1 MSTLS
6 EDAVSKPRN
15 RSAASAAD
23 DGGAALQLISGL
35 KSRLAAGDLNLPAL
49 PSVVTLIH
57 RALDRKEV
65 QVSQITELILSE
77 PALAGTVLK
86 LANSPIYRRGGL
98 ETPNMDTCVNRLGTR
113 LVHSVS
119 LHFAMQQMKQAP
131 EFRAVHDL
139 LGPEWDRSRMVS
151 ELAYSLARKSRRAC
165 PEDMLTLGLI
175 HNIGRIY
182 ILAQAGARA
191 HDMLGNPEA
200 TSLIHEWHP
209 LIGSAIARSWHL
221 PDSAVRVLAE
231 QGEGDAATN
240 DDQRNLLIL
249 AIDLA
254 GTGAGDADRE
264 VLALAETFA
273 GQPIAQRLDIDAA
286 SLAEIIEDAFEFGQ
300 MMMASTGSVRFW

>member
-6 EDAVSKPRN
+6 EDAASKPRN
-15 RSAASAAD
+15 RSGASATE
-23 DGGAALQLISGL
+23 DGGAALQLISSL
-35 KSRLAAGDLNLPAL
+35 KSRLATGELNLPAL
-49 PSVVTLIH
+49 PNVVTLIH

-65 QVSQITELILSE
+65 QISQITELILSE

-98 ETPNMDTCVNRLGTR
+98 ETLNMDTCVNRLGTR

-139 LGPEWDRSRMVS
+139 LEPEWDRSRMVS

-182 ILAQAGARA
+182 ILAQAGAQARE
-191 HDMLGNPEA
+191 MLANQEA
-200 TSLIHEWHP
+200 ASLIREWHP
-209 LIGSAIARSWHL
+209 LIGSAIARSWHV
-221 PDSAVRVLAE
+221 PDTAVRVLAE

-240 DDQRNLLIL
+240 DYARNLLIL

-254 GTGAGDADRE
+254 DIGAGDADRE
-264 VLALAETFA
+264 VISLAQAFAE
-273 GQPIAQRLDIDAA
+273 QPIPQRLDITAA
-286 SLAEIIEDAFEFGQ
+286 SLAEIIEDAFEFGE